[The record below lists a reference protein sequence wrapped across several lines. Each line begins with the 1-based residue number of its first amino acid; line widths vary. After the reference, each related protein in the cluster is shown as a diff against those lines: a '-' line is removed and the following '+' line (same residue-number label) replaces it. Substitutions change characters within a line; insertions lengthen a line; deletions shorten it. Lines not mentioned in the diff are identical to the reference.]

1 MLSKLAQQTAFLA
14 SKRANAAALSRYG
27 MTLVKGFSSQ
37 PNTESYNNSS
47 HITEKVPKEDYYDG
61 HLLVDHLEYIDD
73 MIGKVMELNESLTE
87 LKQTK
92 EDAVLAARTTGVRW
106 IDSADIDRLFEK
118 TKTTKAELAAQHE
131 QLIVMM
137 ADAKKYYAV
146 DGPDGDSDGHV
157 KEELEEV
164 NHIIADTA
172 AMDRDTARQ
181 LAEMQKT
188 YAVDSP
194 EGDPDALVNEEIQVI
209 NSIVADTAA
218 MDHDTAR
225 QLAEMQKTYAV
236 DSPEGDP
243 DALVNEE
250 IQVIHSIVA
259 DVAASEDAAKIKYR
273 HKMEGAVRNDRVKDP
288 EHDW

>member
-1 MLSKLAQQTAFLA
+1 MLSKLAQQTAFLT

-37 PNTESYNNSS
+37 PNTQSYNNSS
-47 HITEKVPKEDYYDG
+47 HIAEKVPNEDYYDG

-73 MIGKVMELNESLTE
+73 MIGKTMELKESLTE

-92 EDAVLAARTTGVRW
+92 EDAILAARTTGVRW
-106 IDSADIDRLFEK
+106 TDATDIDRLFEK
-118 TKTTKAELAAQHE
+118 TKKTKAELAAQHE
-131 QLIVMM
+131 QLIAMM

-146 DGPDGDSDGHV
+146 DGPDGDSDGHI

-181 LAEMQKT
+181 LADMQKI

-194 EGDPDALVNEEIQVI
+194 EGDPDAIVNEEAQVI
-209 NSIVADTAA
+209 NSILADA
-218 MDHDTAR
+218 
-225 QLAEMQKTYAV
+225 
-236 DSPEGDP
+236 
-243 DALVNEE
+243 
-250 IQVIHSIVA
+250 
-259 DVAASEDAAKIKYR
+259 AASEEATKIKHR
-273 HKMEGAVRNDRVKDP
+273 HKMESAVRNDRAKNP